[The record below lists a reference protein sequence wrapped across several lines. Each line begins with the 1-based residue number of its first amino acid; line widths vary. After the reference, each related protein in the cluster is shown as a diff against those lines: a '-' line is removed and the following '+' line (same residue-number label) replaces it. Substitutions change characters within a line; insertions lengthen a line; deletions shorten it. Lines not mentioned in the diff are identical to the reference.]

1 MAKQDLQRAVPTEVV
16 ETPLIHEP
24 FKPEPLFP
32 FSQQIAEDLNS
43 FIKPFPTRTKV
54 MPTLTQE
61 VKDRIYRNFIVD
73 LTVAHANTPLGIK
86 AMGIV
91 ATSITVIQ
99 VDSSFSYR
107 INDEANDST
116 PVTTSDKGMSE
127 TEFEIEEIYI
137 TNNAASG
144 QAIIRAIWNPL
155 LIRPE

>member
-1 MAKQDLQRAVPTEVV
+1 
-16 ETPLIHEP
+16 
-24 FKPEPLFP
+24 
-32 FSQQIAEDLNS
+32 
-43 FIKPFPTRTKV
+43 